1 MRFIKNHV
9 GSLIAWILIVVI
21 SIFMLPNVNQLTRE
35 HSTISLPANVQS
47 EVASTIGNHWGHHQN
62 NTYQVVAVFN
72 NQARRC
78 NIQIGSKNVNQTIR
92 YLKRHK
98 SELGI
103 KSMLTPYE
111 NSATKKN
118 LISKDKTTELVQLN
132 VSKKKSVSNINKQ
145 LTKAVKTDG
154 IRTYITGADILQDD
168 FSGAIQ
174 EGIKK
179 TEVISVIFIFIVL
192 VLVFRSPI
200 VPLIS
205 LLTVGVSFITAF
217 SIVTNLVKNFN
228 FPFSNFTQVFMVIV
242 LFGIGTDYNILLYD
256 RFKANLGNGMDKF
269 EAAKNAQWNAG
280 KTILMSGSSILIG
293 FSALGLARFSVY
305 KSAAGVAVGV
315 AVLLI
320 VLLTLNMFFMTTM
333 GKTMFWP
340 VKTFNGESES
350 PFWRF
355 LSKHSL
361 AHPIIALVLVLA
373 ALSPF
378 YFTYQNKLNY
388 DDTAEIADST
398 PSKQGFLI
406 VQKHFSKG
414 TAEPA
419 TLYIK
424 SNHTLDNEK
433 DLKLIDQLTEQIK
446 HTKGVKTVASVTQP
460 SGSKIK
466 KLYVN
471 SQMKTVNNGVSTAR
485 NGLGKLSAGSQQM
498 TNGLNSAATGTNQLN
513 SGINSAAT
521 GANQL
526 TSGLAQLSSGGNQM
540 TSGLN
545 QLSAGSQQLVNGM
558 NQMSQQLSSQLTGV
572 NASQLQQLESG
583 LPQINNGI
591 QQLNSALQSAGTSI
605 DTTGIQSNLQNVA
618 SQAQIIGSQ
627 LEQAGNTLKSIQ
639 GSAGSS
645 SSASLD
651 SVMTQFKAAESQANL
666 NDQQKAVME
675 GAMQQ
680 ILSGIQ
686 SQIVSQTNS
695 QTSALASQLQSVAQN
710 LQTAGNADKS
720 LAGSLQNVAGSAS
733 SLQNLNTQVAT
744 LKAQVAQL
752 AQASNVALPGAVSAL
767 QQLTSGLNQIQSALG
782 QGTNA
787 LGQLNT
793 GINKLAAASPQLSNG
808 INSAYSGSQQLSAGM
823 GQLSAGSLQLNTGIN
838 KLAQSSPQITNGLN
852 QLNSGLGEGQSYLT
866 GLQKSAAAETFYIP
880 KSVLHS
886 KTFKPA
892 IDNYM
897 SSNRKI
903 TKITIVFDTN
913 PSDEKATKDAENISN
928 MARKSLKGTALS
940 NATVAMGG
948 QSSRINDI
956 KNTASGDFV
965 RTAAIMLIGI
975 GIALMLITHSLLQ
988 PVYILGS
995 LLLAYI
1001 SSLSINHW
1009 LVGIFMHRSMLAW
1022 NTPFFSFI
1030 MLIALGVD
1038 YSIFLMT
1045 RYREIDEN
1053 KYLPGERIY
1062 YACAIIGTVVISA
1075 AIILSG
1081 TFAALIPS
1089 GIPTL
1094 IEVAMTVIVGLIILV
1109 IILPIV
1115 MTSTIYLSYPIR
1127 NHLKDNQNKRKD

>member
-72 NQARRC
+72 NQDGAMSKSD
-78 NIQIGSKNVNQTIR
+78 QKNVNQTIR

-558 NQMSQQLSSQLTGV
+558 NQMSQQLSSQLTGA

-686 SQIVSQTNS
+686 SQIASQTNS

-720 LAGSLQNVAGSAS
+720 LAGSLQNVAGSSS

>member
-72 NQARRC
+72 NQDGAM
-78 NIQIGSKNVNQTIR
+78 SKSDQKSVNQTIR

-192 VLVFRSPI
+192 ILVFRSPI

-373 ALSPF
+373 VLSPF

-540 TSGLN
+540 TNGLN

-558 NQMSQQLSSQLTGV
+558 NQMSRQLSSQLTGA

-686 SQIVSQTNS
+686 SQIASQTNS

-744 LKAQVAQL
+744 LKAQVSQL

-1127 NHLKDNQNKRKD
+1127 NHVKDNQNKRKD

>member
-72 NQARRC
+72 NQDGAM
-78 NIQIGSKNVNQTIR
+78 SKSDQKSVNQTIR

-373 ALSPF
+373 VLSPF

-540 TSGLN
+540 TNGLN
-545 QLSAGSQQLVNGM
+545 QLSTGSQQLVNGM
-558 NQMSQQLSSQLTGV
+558 NQMSQQLSSQLTGA

-686 SQIVSQTNS
+686 SQIASQTNS

-744 LKAQVAQL
+744 LKAQVSQL

-793 GINKLAAASPQLSNG
+793 GINKLAAASPQLSNS

-1127 NHLKDNQNKRKD
+1127 NHVKDNQNKRKD

>member
-72 NQARRC
+72 NQDGAMSKSD
-78 NIQIGSKNVNQTIR
+78 QKNVNQTIR

-540 TSGLN
+540 TNGLN

-558 NQMSQQLSSQLTGV
+558 NQMSQQLSSQLTGA

-686 SQIVSQTNS
+686 SQIASQTNS
-695 QTSALASQLQSVAQN
+695 QTSELASQLQSVAQN
-710 LQTAGNADKS
+710 LQKAGDADQQIRIN
-720 LAGSLQNVAGSAS
+720 LQNVAGSAS

-866 GLQKSAAAETFYIP
+866 GLQKSAAAETFYIT

-1127 NHLKDNQNKRKD
+1127 NHVKDNQNKRKD

>member
-72 NQARRC
+72 NQDGAMSKSD
-78 NIQIGSKNVNQTIR
+78 QKNVNQTIR

-558 NQMSQQLSSQLTGV
+558 NQMSQQLSSQLTGA

-686 SQIVSQTNS
+686 SQIASQTNS

-720 LAGSLQNVAGSAS
+720 LAGSLQNVAGSSS

-787 LGQLNT
+787 LGRLNT

-940 NATVAMGG
+940 NATIAMGG

-1127 NHLKDNQNKRKD
+1127 NHVKDNQNKRKD

>member
-72 NQARRC
+72 NQDGTMSKSD
-78 NIQIGSKNVNQTIR
+78 QKNVNQTIR

-373 ALSPF
+373 VLSPF

-498 TNGLNSAATGTNQLN
+498 TNGLNSAAAGTNQLN

-558 NQMSQQLSSQLTGV
+558 NQMSQQLSSQLTGA

-686 SQIVSQTNS
+686 SQIASQTNS

-1053 KYLPGERIY
+1053 KYLPGERTY

-1127 NHLKDNQNKRKD
+1127 NHVKDNQNKRKD

>member
-72 NQARRC
+72 NQDGAMSKSD
-78 NIQIGSKNVNQTIR
+78 QKNVNQTIR

-540 TSGLN
+540 TNGLN

-558 NQMSQQLSSQLTGV
+558 NQMSQQLSSQLTGA

-686 SQIVSQTNS
+686 SQIASQTNS

-720 LAGSLQNVAGSAS
+720 LAGSLQNVAGSSS

-1127 NHLKDNQNKRKD
+1127 NHVKDNQNKRKD

>member
-47 EVASTIGNHWGHHQN
+47 EVASTIGNHWGHHQK

-72 NQARRC
+72 NQDGAMSKSD
-78 NIQIGSKNVNQTIR
+78 QKNVNQTIR

-558 NQMSQQLSSQLTGV
+558 NQMSQQLSSQLTGA

-686 SQIVSQTNS
+686 SQIASQTNS

-975 GIALMLITHSLLQ
+975 GIALILITHSLLQ

>member
-9 GSLIAWILIVVI
+9 GSLIAWILIVAI

-72 NQARRC
+72 NQDGAMSKSD
-78 NIQIGSKNVNQTIR
+78 QKNVNQTIR

-513 SGINSAAT
+513 SGINSAAS

-558 NQMSQQLSSQLTGV
+558 NQMSQQLSSQLTGA

-618 SQAQIIGSQ
+618 SQAQIIGDQ

-686 SQIVSQTNS
+686 SQIASQTNS

-965 RTAAIMLIGI
+965 RTAAIMLIGT
-975 GIALMLITHSLLQ
+975 GIALILITHSLLQ

-1094 IEVAMTVIVGLIILV
+1094 IEVAMTVIIGLIILV

>member
-72 NQARRC
+72 NKNGAMSKADQ
-78 NIQIGSKNVNQTIR
+78 KNVNKTIR

-118 LISKDKTTELVQLN
+118 LISKDKTTELVQMN
-132 VSKKKSVSNINKQ
+132 VSKKETVSNINKK
-145 LTKAVKTDG
+145 LTKAVKTNG

-192 VLVFRSPI
+192 ILVFRSPI

-217 SIVTNLVKNFN
+217 SIVTNLVKDFN

-305 KSAAGVAVGV
+305 KSASGVAIGV

-340 VKTFNGESES
+340 VKTFNGETES

-388 DDTAEIADST
+388 DDTAEISDST
-398 PSKQGFLI
+398 PSKQGFLV

-466 KLYVN
+466 KLYVT

-485 NGLGKLSAGSQQM
+485 NGISKLSAGSQQM

-540 TSGLN
+540 TNGLN

-558 NQMSQQLSSQLTGV
+558 NQMSQQLSSQLTGA

-583 LPQINNGI
+583 LPQINEGI
-591 QQLNSALQSAGTSI
+591 QKLNSALQSQGTSI
-605 DTTGIQSNLQNVA
+605 DTTGIQNNLQNVA
-618 SQAQIIGSQ
+618 SQAQIIGDQ
-627 LEQAGNTLKSIQ
+627 LTQAGNTLKSIQ
-639 GSAGSS
+639 GSSSSSS
-645 SSASLD
+645 SSASLS

-686 SQIVSQTNS
+686 SQIASQTNS
-695 QTSALASQLQSVAQN
+695 QTSALSSQLQSVAQN

-733 SLQNLNTQVAT
+733 SLQNLSTQVAT

-782 QGTNA
+782 QGTSA

-808 INSAYSGSQQLSAGM
+808 INSAYSGSQQLSSGM
-823 GQLSAGSLQLNTGIN
+823 GQLSSGSLQLNTGIN

-852 QLNSGLGEGQSYLT
+852 QLNSGLASGQSYLT

-892 IDNYM
+892 IDNYL

-913 PSDEKATKDAENISN
+913 PSDEKATNDAENISN

-956 KNTASGDFV
+956 KKTASSDFV

-1127 NHLKDNQNKRKD
+1127 NHVKDNQNKRKD

>member
-72 NQARRC
+72 NQDGAMSKSD
-78 NIQIGSKNVNQTIR
+78 QKNVNQTIR

-98 SELGI
+98 SELSI

-513 SGINSAAT
+513 SGINSAAS

-540 TSGLN
+540 TNGLN

-558 NQMSQQLSSQLTGV
+558 NQMSQQLSSQLTGA

-686 SQIVSQTNS
+686 SQIASQTNS

-965 RTAAIMLIGI
+965 RTAAIMLIGT
-975 GIALMLITHSLLQ
+975 GIALILITHSLLQ

>member
-72 NQARRC
+72 NQDGAMSKSD
-78 NIQIGSKNVNQTIR
+78 QKNVNQTIR

-373 ALSPF
+373 VLSPF

-485 NGLGKLSAGSQQM
+485 NGIGKLSAGRQQM

-558 NQMSQQLSSQLTGV
+558 NQMSQQLSSQLTGA

-686 SQIVSQTNS
+686 SQIASQTNS

-1127 NHLKDNQNKRKD
+1127 NHVKDNQNKRKD

>member
-72 NQARRC
+72 NQDGAMSKSD
-78 NIQIGSKNVNQTIR
+78 QKNVNQTIR

-340 VKTFNGESES
+340 VKTFTGETES

-446 HTKGVKTVASVTQP
+446 NTKGVKTVASVTQP

-471 SQMKTVNNGVSTAR
+471 SQMKTVNNGVTTAR

-540 TSGLN
+540 TNGLN

-558 NQMSQQLSSQLTGV
+558 NQMSQQLSSQLTGA

-605 DTTGIQSNLQNVA
+605 DTAGIQSNLQNVA

-645 SSASLD
+645 NSASLD

-686 SQIVSQTNS
+686 SQIASQTNS

-710 LQTAGNADKS
+710 LQTAGNADKA

-733 SLQNLNTQVAT
+733 SLQSLNTQVAT

-852 QLNSGLGEGQSYLT
+852 QLNSGLGQGQSYLT

-1127 NHLKDNQNKRKD
+1127 NHVKDNQNKRKD

>member
-72 NQARRC
+72 NQDGAM
-78 NIQIGSKNVNQTIR
+78 SKSDQKSVNQTIR

-192 VLVFRSPI
+192 ILVFRSPI

-540 TSGLN
+540 TNGLN

-558 NQMSQQLSSQLTGV
+558 NQMSQQLSSQLTGA

-666 NDQQKAVME
+666 NDQQKVVME

-686 SQIVSQTNS
+686 SQIASQTNS

-744 LKAQVAQL
+744 LKAQVSQL

-1127 NHLKDNQNKRKD
+1127 NHVKDNQNKRKD

>member
-72 NQARRC
+72 NQDGTMSKSD
-78 NIQIGSKNVNQTIR
+78 QKNVNQTIR

-373 ALSPF
+373 VLSPF

-498 TNGLNSAATGTNQLN
+498 TNGLNSAAAGTNQLN

-558 NQMSQQLSSQLTGV
+558 NQMSQQLSSQLTGA

-686 SQIVSQTNS
+686 SQIASQTNS

-767 QQLTSGLNQIQSALG
+767 QQLTSGLNQIQSVLG

-1127 NHLKDNQNKRKD
+1127 NHVKDNQNKRKD

>member
-72 NQARRC
+72 NQDGAM
-78 NIQIGSKNVNQTIR
+78 SKSDQKSVNQTIR

-192 VLVFRSPI
+192 ILVFRSPI

-540 TSGLN
+540 TNGLN

-558 NQMSQQLSSQLTGV
+558 NQMSQQLSSQLTGA

-639 GSAGSS
+639 
-645 SSASLD
+645 
-651 SVMTQFKAAESQANL
+651 
-666 NDQQKAVME
+666 
-675 GAMQQ
+675 
-680 ILSGIQ
+680 
-686 SQIVSQTNS
+686 SQIASQTNS
-695 QTSALASQLQSVAQN
+695 QTSELASQLQSVAQN

-886 KTFKPA
+886 NTFKPA

-1127 NHLKDNQNKRKD
+1127 NHVKDNQNKRKD

>member
-72 NQARRC
+72 NQDGAMSKSD
-78 NIQIGSKNVNQTIR
+78 QKNVNQTIR
-92 YLKRHK
+92 HLKRHK

-217 SIVTNLVKNFN
+217 SIVTNLVKKFN

-373 ALSPF
+373 VLSPF

-424 SNHTLDNEK
+424 SNHMLDNEK

-558 NQMSQQLSSQLTGV
+558 NQMSQQLSSQLTGA

-618 SQAQIIGSQ
+618 SQAQIIGDQ
-627 LEQAGNTLKSIQ
+627 LTQAGNTLKSIQ

-686 SQIVSQTNS
+686 SQIASQTNS

-1127 NHLKDNQNKRKD
+1127 NHVKDNQNKRKD

>member
-1 MRFIKNHV
+1 
-9 GSLIAWILIVVI
+9 
-21 SIFMLPNVNQLTRE
+21 
-35 HSTISLPANVQS
+35 
-47 EVASTIGNHWGHHQN
+47 
-62 NTYQVVAVFN
+62 
-72 NQARRC
+72 
-78 NIQIGSKNVNQTIR
+78 
-92 YLKRHK
+92 
-98 SELGI
+98 
-103 KSMLTPYE
+103 
-111 NSATKKN
+111 
-118 LISKDKTTELVQLN
+118 
-132 VSKKKSVSNINKQ
+132 
-145 LTKAVKTDG
+145 
-154 IRTYITGADILQDD
+154 
-168 FSGAIQ
+168 
-174 EGIKK
+174 
-179 TEVISVIFIFIVL
+179 
-192 VLVFRSPI
+192 
-200 VPLIS
+200 
-205 LLTVGVSFITAF
+205 
-217 SIVTNLVKNFN
+217 
-228 FPFSNFTQVFMVIV
+228 MVIV

-424 SNHTLDNEK
+424 SSHTLDNEK

-558 NQMSQQLSSQLTGV
+558 NQMSQQLSSQLTGA

-627 LEQAGNTLKSIQ
+627 LEQAGNTFKEHSIQ

-686 SQIVSQTNS
+686 SQIASQTNS

-892 IDNYM
+892 INNYM

-1127 NHLKDNQNKRKD
+1127 NHVKDNQNKRKD

>member
-72 NQARRC
+72 NQDGTMSKSD
-78 NIQIGSKNVNQTIR
+78 QKNVNQTIR

-373 ALSPF
+373 VLSPF

-558 NQMSQQLSSQLTGV
+558 NQMSQQLSSQLTGA

-686 SQIVSQTNS
+686 SQIASQTNS
-695 QTSALASQLQSVAQN
+695 QTSELASQLQSVAQN

-886 KTFKPA
+886 NTFKPA

-1127 NHLKDNQNKRKD
+1127 NHVKDNQNKRKD

>member
-72 NQARRC
+72 NQDGAMSKSD
-78 NIQIGSKNVNQTIR
+78 QKNVNQTIR

-471 SQMKTVNNGVSTAR
+471 SQVKTVNNGVSTAR

-558 NQMSQQLSSQLTGV
+558 NQMSQQLSSQLTGA

-686 SQIVSQTNS
+686 SQIASQTNS

-1127 NHLKDNQNKRKD
+1127 NHVKDNQNKRKD

>member
-72 NQARRC
+72 NQDGTMSKSD
-78 NIQIGSKNVNQTIR
+78 QKNVNQTIR

-540 TSGLN
+540 TNGLN

-558 NQMSQQLSSQLTGV
+558 NQMSQQLSSQLTGA

-645 SSASLD
+645 SSASLA

-686 SQIVSQTNS
+686 SQIASQTNS
-695 QTSALASQLQSVAQN
+695 QTSELASQLQSVAQN

-886 KTFKPA
+886 NTFKPA

-1127 NHLKDNQNKRKD
+1127 NHVKDNQNKRKD

>member
-72 NQARRC
+72 NQDGAMSKSD
-78 NIQIGSKNVNQTIR
+78 QKNVNQTIR

-466 KLYVN
+466 KLYVT

-558 NQMSQQLSSQLTGV
+558 NQMSQQLSSQLTGA

-618 SQAQIIGSQ
+618 SQAQIIGDQ
-627 LEQAGNTLKSIQ
+627 LTQAGNTLKSIQ

-686 SQIVSQTNS
+686 SQIASQTNS
-695 QTSALASQLQSVAQN
+695 QTSALAGQLQSVAQN

-733 SLQNLNTQVAT
+733 SLQSLNTQVAT

-852 QLNSGLGEGQSYLT
+852 QLNSGLREGQSYLT

-975 GIALMLITHSLLQ
+975 GIALVLITHSLLQ

>member
-72 NQARRC
+72 NQDGAM
-78 NIQIGSKNVNQTIR
+78 SKSDQKSVNQTIR

-192 VLVFRSPI
+192 ILVFRSPI

-471 SQMKTVNNGVSTAR
+471 SQMKKVNNGVSTAR

-540 TSGLN
+540 TNGLN

-558 NQMSQQLSSQLTGV
+558 NQMSQQLSSQLTGA

-686 SQIVSQTNS
+686 SQIASQTNS

-1127 NHLKDNQNKRKD
+1127 NHVKDNQNKRKD

>member
-72 NQARRC
+72 NQDGAMSKSD
-78 NIQIGSKNVNQTIR
+78 QKNVNQTIR

-466 KLYVN
+466 KLYVT

-485 NGLGKLSAGSQQM
+485 NGISKLSAGSQQM

-513 SGINSAAT
+513 NGINSAAT

-540 TSGLN
+540 TNGLN

-558 NQMSQQLSSQLTGV
+558 NQMSQQLSSQLTGA

-618 SQAQIIGSQ
+618 SQAQIIGDQ

-651 SVMTQFKAAESQANL
+651 SVITQFKAAESQANL

-686 SQIVSQTNS
+686 SQIASQTNS

-752 AQASNVALPGAVSAL
+752 AQASNIALPGAVSAL

-965 RTAAIMLIGI
+965 RTAAIMLIGT
-975 GIALMLITHSLLQ
+975 GIALILITHSLLQ

>member
-72 NQARRC
+72 NQDGAMSKSD
-78 NIQIGSKNVNQTIR
+78 QKNVNQTIC

-361 AHPIIALVLVLA
+361 AHPIVALVLVLA
-373 ALSPF
+373 VLSPF

-471 SQMKTVNNGVSTAR
+471 NQMKTVNNGVSTAR

-526 TSGLAQLSSGGNQM
+526 TSGLAQLSSGDNQM
-540 TSGLN
+540 TNGLN

-558 NQMSQQLSSQLTGV
+558 NQMSRQLSSQLTGA

-686 SQIVSQTNS
+686 SQIASQTNS

-1127 NHLKDNQNKRKD
+1127 NHVKDNQNKRKD

>member
-72 NQARRC
+72 NKNGAMSKADQ
-78 NIQIGSKNVNQTIR
+78 KNVNKTIR

-558 NQMSQQLSSQLTGV
+558 NQMSQQLSSQLTGA

-686 SQIVSQTNS
+686 SQIASQTNS

-720 LAGSLQNVAGSAS
+720 LAGSLQNVVGSAS

-1127 NHLKDNQNKRKD
+1127 NHVKDNQNKRKD

>member
-72 NQARRC
+72 NQDGAMSKSD
-78 NIQIGSKNVNQTIR
+78 QKNVNQTIC

-373 ALSPF
+373 VLSPF

-526 TSGLAQLSSGGNQM
+526 TSGLAQLSSGDNQM
-540 TSGLN
+540 TNGLN

-558 NQMSQQLSSQLTGV
+558 NQMSRQLSSQLTGA

-686 SQIVSQTNS
+686 SQIASQTNS

-1127 NHLKDNQNKRKD
+1127 NHVKDNQNKRKD

>member
-72 NQARRC
+72 NQDGAMSKSD
-78 NIQIGSKNVNQTIR
+78 QKNVDQTIH

-558 NQMSQQLSSQLTGV
+558 NQMSQQLSSQLTGA

-686 SQIVSQTNS
+686 SQIASQTNS

-975 GIALMLITHSLLQ
+975 GIALILITHSLLQ

>member
-9 GSLIAWILIVVI
+9 GSLIAWILIVAI

-72 NQARRC
+72 NQDGAMSKSD
-78 NIQIGSKNVNQTIR
+78 QKNVNQTIR

-228 FPFSNFTQVFMVIV
+228 FPFSNFTQVFMVII

-466 KLYVN
+466 KLYVT

-513 SGINSAAT
+513 NGINSAAT

-540 TSGLN
+540 TNGLN

-558 NQMSQQLSSQLTGV
+558 NQMSQQLSSQLTGA

-686 SQIVSQTNS
+686 SQIASQTNS

-752 AQASNVALPGAVSAL
+752 AQASNIALPGAVSAL

-823 GQLSAGSLQLNTGIN
+823 GQLSAGSLQLNTGIS

-965 RTAAIMLIGI
+965 RTAAIMLIGT
-975 GIALMLITHSLLQ
+975 GIALILITHSLLQ

-1009 LVGIFMHRSMLAW
+1009 LVGVFMHRSMLAW

-1094 IEVAMTVIVGLIILV
+1094 IEVAMTVIIGLIILV

>member
-72 NQARRC
+72 NQDGAM
-78 NIQIGSKNVNQTIR
+78 SKSDQKRVNQTIR

-373 ALSPF
+373 VLSPF

-414 TAEPA
+414 TAEPS

-540 TSGLN
+540 TNGLN

-558 NQMSQQLSSQLTGV
+558 NQMSQQLSSQLTGA

-686 SQIVSQTNS
+686 SQIASQTNS

-744 LKAQVAQL
+744 LKAQVSQL

-1127 NHLKDNQNKRKD
+1127 NHVKDNQNKRKD

>member
-72 NQARRC
+72 NQDGAMSKSD
-78 NIQIGSKNVNQTIR
+78 QKNVNQTIR

-558 NQMSQQLSSQLTGV
+558 NQMSQQLSSQLTGA

-686 SQIVSQTNS
+686 SQIASQTNS

-720 LAGSLQNVAGSAS
+720 LAGSLQNVVGSAS

-1127 NHLKDNQNKRKD
+1127 NHVKDNQNKRKD

>member
-72 NQARRC
+72 NQDGA
-78 NIQIGSKNVNQTIR
+78 ISKSDQKNVNQTIR

-513 SGINSAAT
+513 SGINSAAS

-558 NQMSQQLSSQLTGV
+558 NQMSQQLSSQLTGA

-618 SQAQIIGSQ
+618 NQAQIIGSQ

-686 SQIVSQTNS
+686 SQIASQTNS
-695 QTSALASQLQSVAQN
+695 QTSALAGQLQSVAQN

-744 LKAQVAQL
+744 LKAQVTQL

-975 GIALMLITHSLLQ
+975 GIALVLITHSLLQ

>member
-72 NQARRC
+72 NQDGAMSKSD
-78 NIQIGSKNVNQTIR
+78 QKNVNQTIR

-424 SNHTLDNEK
+424 SSHTLDNEK

-466 KLYVN
+466 KLYVT

-485 NGLGKLSAGSQQM
+485 NGISKLSAGSQQM

-513 SGINSAAT
+513 NGINSAAT

-540 TSGLN
+540 TNGLN

-558 NQMSQQLSSQLTGV
+558 NQMSQQLSSQLTGA

-618 SQAQIIGSQ
+618 SQAQIIGDQ

-651 SVMTQFKAAESQANL
+651 SVITQFKAAESQANL

-686 SQIVSQTNS
+686 SQIASQTNS

-752 AQASNVALPGAVSAL
+752 AQASNIALPGAVSAL

-965 RTAAIMLIGI
+965 RTAAIMLIGT
-975 GIALMLITHSLLQ
+975 GIALILITHSLLQ

>member
-72 NQARRC
+72 NQDGAMSKSD
-78 NIQIGSKNVNQTIR
+78 QKNVNQTIR

-373 ALSPF
+373 VLSPF

-460 SGSKIK
+460 SCSKIK

-540 TSGLN
+540 TNGLN

-558 NQMSQQLSSQLTGV
+558 NQMSRQLSSQLTGA

-686 SQIVSQTNS
+686 SQIASQTNS

-733 SLQNLNTQVAT
+733 SLQDLNTQVAT
-744 LKAQVAQL
+744 LKAQVSQL

-866 GLQKSAAAETFYIP
+866 GLQKSTAAETFYIP

-1127 NHLKDNQNKRKD
+1127 NHVKDNQNKRKD

>member
-72 NQARRC
+72 NQDGAMSKSD
-78 NIQIGSKNVNQTIR
+78 QKNVNQTIR

-540 TSGLN
+540 TNGLN

-558 NQMSQQLSSQLTGV
+558 NQMSQQLSSQLTGA

-680 ILSGIQ
+680 ILSSIQ
-686 SQIVSQTNS
+686 SQIASQTNS

-793 GINKLAAASPQLSNG
+793 GINKLTAASPQLSNG

-1127 NHLKDNQNKRKD
+1127 NHVKDNQNKRKD

>member
-72 NQARRC
+72 NQDGAMSKSD
-78 NIQIGSKNVNQTIR
+78 QKNVNQTIR

-205 LLTVGVSFITAF
+205 LLTVGISFITAF
-217 SIVTNLVKNFN
+217 SIVTNLVKDFN

-558 NQMSQQLSSQLTGV
+558 NQMSQQLSSQLTGA

-686 SQIVSQTNS
+686 SQIASQTNS
-695 QTSALASQLQSVAQN
+695 QTSALANQLQSVAQN
-710 LQTAGNADKS
+710 LQKAGDADQQIRIN
-720 LAGSLQNVAGSAS
+720 LQNVAGSAS

-1127 NHLKDNQNKRKD
+1127 NHVKDNQNKRKD

>member
-72 NQARRC
+72 NQDGTMSKSD
-78 NIQIGSKNVNQTIR
+78 QKNVNQTIR

-373 ALSPF
+373 VLSPF

-540 TSGLN
+540 TNGLN

-558 NQMSQQLSSQLTGV
+558 NQMSQQLSSQLTGA

-686 SQIVSQTNS
+686 SQIASQTNS
-695 QTSALASQLQSVAQN
+695 QTSELASQLQSVAQN

-886 KTFKPA
+886 NTFKPA

-1127 NHLKDNQNKRKD
+1127 NHVKDNQNKRKD

>member
-72 NQARRC
+72 NQDGAMSKSD
-78 NIQIGSKNVNQTIR
+78 QKNVNQTIR

-540 TSGLN
+540 TNGLN
-545 QLSAGSQQLVNGM
+545 QLSAGSQQLVSGM
-558 NQMSQQLSSQLTGV
+558 NQMSQQLSSQLTGA

-686 SQIVSQTNS
+686 SQIASQTNS
-695 QTSALASQLQSVAQN
+695 QTSALASQLQRVAQN
-710 LQTAGNADKS
+710 LQSAGNADKS
-720 LAGSLQNVAGSAS
+720 LAGPLQNVAGSAS

-1127 NHLKDNQNKRKD
+1127 NHVKDNQNKRKD

>member
-72 NQARRC
+72 NQDGAMSKSD
-78 NIQIGSKNVNQTIR
+78 QKNVNQTIR

-540 TSGLN
+540 ISGLN

-558 NQMSQQLSSQLTGV
+558 NQMSQQLSSQLTGA

-686 SQIVSQTNS
+686 SQIASQTNS

-720 LAGSLQNVAGSAS
+720 LAGSLQNVVGSAS

-1127 NHLKDNQNKRKD
+1127 NHVKDNQNKRKD